1 MGLSDQTNERAFEH
15 HVEETL
21 LGASGWQSGTNAE
34 WDVERALFPAQVCT
48 FLEATQP
55 RLWYDMLTLH
65 GDGLEQ
71 LLLTKLVKEL
81 DLKGTLY
88 VLRHGFKFYGK
99 TFRLATFKPAHGL
112 NDEVLELYKKNRL
125 TVTRQVLCHP
135 GKHDTVDLVFALNG
149 LPVATC
155 ELKNPSTGQSWRHA
169 VRQYQEDRDPRAPL
183 FRFKARAVVHFAAD
197 PDQVYMATRLS
208 HDKTHFLPFNR
219 GSQPGEIEC
228 GAGNPQ
234 HPSGYRTGY
243 FWQDVL
249 KCDSFLD
256 IIGHFLFVETQ
267 KQKVEDGKSGQRQ
280 VIRETLIF
288 PRYHQLDAVRE
299 IIAAAREE
307 GPGQNYLIQH
317 SAGSG
322 KTNSI
327 SWLSHRL
334 ASLHDDE
341 DCKLFDCVIVIT
353 DRRVLDRQLQDAIY
367 QIEHAQ
373 GVVKAID
380 RDSQQLAEALI
391 DGTKI
396 VITTLQ
402 KFPFVLRG
410 LLHIAGAESQEAASA
425 AEKVRAKAWEV
436 EIAKRRYAVI
446 VDEAHSSQTGE
457 TAHELKALLGAT
469 ADEDV
474 EGEADWEDRLNQV
487 MASRGRQP
495 NLSFFAFTA
504 TPKGKTLELFGRPS
518 VKDTPEAFHLYSMRQ
533 AIEEGFILDVLANYT
548 TYKAYYRLLK
558 AAEDDPDLP
567 KKKAVRALAKF
578 MSLHPHN
585 IEQKTEVI
593 VEHFRRSVLHQLAG
607 RAKAMVV
614 TSSRLH
620 AVRYKLAF
628 DHYLEENS
636 YTGIR
641 SLVAFSGTV
650 RDPETDVEYTE
661 PGMNTDVVTGKPISE
676 AALPERFTNSDYQVL
691 LVANKYQ
698 TGFDQP
704 LLCAMYVDKRLDGV
718 QAVQTLS
725 RLNRMIPGKDA
736 PFVLDFVNDAE
747 NIFQAFKPYYDK
759 TELAKPSDPSSLEA
773 FKHELDQE
781 QVYHWSE
788 VEAFAQVFYKPTERQ
803 GAADHAHMQRHLQ
816 PAVDRFA
823 VLDDEERRRAFRD
836 KLAGY
841 VRVYAFLSQ
850 IVPYTDPDLEI
861 LYSYGRFLLPHL
873 PLDRDATIIQVGDEV
888 ALQYYRLER
897 VFSGAIEVKEGKPQY
912 VKSPTEV
919 GTGKAKDEEA
929 PLSEIIKV
937 LNERFGTQFTEE
949 DRLFFQQIKEK
960 ACNSEQIVRT
970 ALANPLDKFELGARK
985 LIEDMMIER
994 MEEND
999 QIVTRYMDD
1008 KEFQASAFP
1017 ILAREIFEAV
1027 RSQSSD
1033 DFSMKV
1039 MPQDGGE

>member
-1 MGLSDQTNERAFEH
+1 MSKQTNEHAFESY
-15 HVEETL
+15 VEEML

-34 WDVERALFPAQVCT
+34 WDVELALFPVQVCT
-48 FLEATQP
+48 FLQATQP
-55 RLWYDMLTLH
+55 ELWSDMHTLH
-65 GDGLEQ
+65 RDGLEQ
-71 LLLTKLVKEL
+71 LLLTTLVKEL
-81 DLKGTLY
+81 NLKGTLH
-88 VLRHGFKFYGK
+88 VLRHGFKFYGN
-99 TFRLATFKPAHGL
+99 TFRLATFMPAHSL
-112 NDEVLELYKKNRL
+112 NDEVLAWYQKNRL
-125 TVTRQVLCHP
+125 TITRQVLCHP
-135 GKHDTVDLVFALNG
+135 GKQDTVDLVFALNG

-155 ELKNPSTGQSWRHA
+155 ELKNPGTGQNWRHA
-169 VRQYQEDRDPRAPL
+169 VRQYQKDRDPRAPL
-183 FRFKARAVVHFAAD
+183 FRFKTRALVHFAAD
-197 PDQVYMATRLS
+197 PDEVYMATQLARAE
-208 HDKTHFLPFNR
+208 TQFLPFNR
-219 GSQPGEIEC
+219 GSQPGGIEC
-228 GAGNPQ
+228 GTGNPQ
-234 HPSGYRTGY
+234 HQSGYRTGY

-249 KCDSFLD
+249 QRDSFLD
-256 IIGHFLFVETQ
+256 ILGHFLFIETR
-267 KQKVEDGKSGQRQ
+267 KEKVEDGKGGQRQ
-280 VIRETLIF
+280 ITTETVIF
-288 PRYHQLDAVRE
+288 PRYHQLDAVRK
-299 IIAAAREE
+299 ITAAAREA

-341 DCKLFDCVIVIT
+341 DCKLFDCVVVIT
-353 DRRVLDRQLQDAIY
+353 DRRVLDSQLQDAIY

-380 RDSQQLAEALI
+380 RDSRQLAEALI

-410 LLHIAGAESQEAASA
+410 LLHAAGAETQETASSEEIA
-425 AEKVRAKAWEV
+425 RARTWEA

-457 TAHELKALLGAT
+457 TARELKAILGAT
-469 ADEDV
+469 ADEDD

-504 TPKGKTLELFGRPS
+504 TPKGKTLELFGHPG
-518 VKDTPEAFHLYSMRQ
+518 TNGMPEAFHLYSMRQ

-548 TYKAYYRLLK
+548 TYKTYYRLLK
-558 AAEDDPDLP
+558 AVADDPKLP
-567 KKKAVRALAKF
+567 KKKAARALAKF

-593 VEHFRRSVLHQLAG
+593 VEHFLHRVLQRLGG

-628 DHYLEENS
+628 ERYLEENG

-641 SLVAFSGTV
+641 PLVAFSGTV
-650 RDPETDVEYTE
+650 RDPETGVEYTE
-661 PGMNTDVVTGKPISE
+661 PGMNIDVVTGKPITE
-676 AALPERFTNSDYQVL
+676 AALSERFASSDYQVL

-725 RLNRMIPGKDA
+725 RLNRMLPGKDA

-747 NIFQAFKPYYDK
+747 NILRAFKPYYDK
-759 TELAKPSDPSSLEA
+759 TELAQPSDPSSLEA
-773 FKHELDQE
+773 LKHELDQA
-781 QVYHWSE
+781 QIYHWSE
-788 VEAFAQVFYKPTERQ
+788 VKAFAQVFYKPTERQ
-803 GAADHAHMQRHLQ
+803 KAADHAHMQQHLQ
-816 PAVDRFA
+816 PAVDRFKT
-823 VLDDEERRRAFRD
+823 VDDEEHRQVFRD

-841 VRVYAFLSQ
+841 VRVYSFLSQ
-850 IVPYTDPDLEI
+850 IVPYTDSDLEM

-873 PLDRDATIIQVGDEV
+873 SLDRDVTIVHVGDDV

-897 VFSGAIEVKEGKPQY
+897 AFYGAIDAREGEAEY
-912 VKSPTEV
+912 VKSPTDV
-919 GTGKAKDEEA
+919 GTGKARDEKA
-929 PLSEIIKV
+929 PLSEIIEV
-937 LNERFGTQFTEE
+937 LNERFGTHFTEE

-970 ALANPLDKFELGARK
+970 ALANPLDKFELGIRK
-985 LIEDMMIER
+985 LIENMMIER
-994 MEEND
+994 MSEND
-999 QIVTRYMDD
+999 QIVTRYMED

-1017 ILAREIFEAV
+1017 ILARDIFEAV

-1033 DFSMKV
+1033 DFPTKA
-1039 MPQDGGE
+1039 MPQGERG

>member
-1 MGLSDQTNERAFEH
+1 MSDQTKERAFET

-21 LGASGWQSGTNAE
+21 LGASGWQRGDNAE
-34 WDVERALFPAQVCT
+34 WDVERALFPVQVCRY
-48 FLEATQP
+48 LKATQP
-55 RLWYDMLTLH
+55 RLWSDMRTLH
-65 GDGLEQ
+65 GEGLEA
-71 LLLTKLVKEL
+71 LLLASLVKEL
-81 DLKGTLY
+81 DLKGTLH

-112 NDEVLELYKKNRL
+112 NDEVLSLYEKNRL

-135 GKHDTVDLVFALNG
+135 GKQDTVDLVFALNG

-155 ELKNPSTGQSWRHA
+155 ELKNSGTGQNWRHA
-169 VRQYQEDRDPRAPL
+169 VRQYQKDRDPRAPL
-183 FRFKARAVVHFAAD
+183 FRFKARALVHFAAD
-197 PDQVYMATRLS
+197 SDEVHMATRLARGQ
-208 HDKTHFLPFNR
+208 THFLPFNR
-219 GSQPGEIEC
+219 GSQPGGIEC

-234 HPSGYRTGY
+234 HPSGHRTGY

-249 KCDSFLD
+249 ARDSFLD
-256 IIGHFLFVETQ
+256 ILGHFLFVETREQ
-267 KQKVEDGKSGQRQ
+267 MADDGKGGQRR
-280 VIRETLIF
+280 VTTETVIF
-288 PRYHQLDAVRE
+288 PRYHQLDGVRK

-334 ASLHDDE
+334 ASLHDDQ
-341 DCKLFDCVIVIT
+341 DRKRFDCVVVIS

-380 RDSQQLAEALI
+380 RDSRQLAEALI
-391 DGTKI
+391 DGTRI

-410 LLHIAGAESQEAASA
+410 LLHIAGADAQETAGTE
-425 AEKVRAKAWEV
+425 EKARAKAWEA
-436 EIAKRRYAVI
+436 EIARRRYAVI

-457 TAHELKALLGAT
+457 TARELKAILGAT
-469 ADEDV
+469 EDEDAD
-474 EGEADWEDRLNQV
+474 GEAADWEDRLNQI

-495 NLSFFAFTA
+495 NLSFIAFTA
-504 TPKGKTLELFGRPS
+504 TPKGKTLELFGRPGAS
-518 VKDTPEAFHLYSMRQ
+518 GTPEAFHLYSMRQ

-548 TYKAYYRLLK
+548 TYKTYYRLLK
-558 AAEDDPDLP
+558 AVADDPDLP
-567 KKKAVRALAKF
+567 RKKAARALAKF
-578 MSLHPHN
+578 MSLHPYN

-593 VEHFRRSVLHQLAG
+593 VEHFRRSVLHRLGG

-628 DHYLEENS
+628 ERYLEENGVTS
-636 YTGIR
+636 IR
-641 SLVAFSGTV
+641 PLVAFSGTV
-650 RDPETDVEYTE
+650 RDPETGVEYTE
-661 PGMNTDVVTGKPISE
+661 PGMNTDAVTGKSISE
-676 AALPERFTNSDYQVL
+676 SALPERFASPDYQVL

-747 NIFQAFKPYYDK
+747 DIFRAFKPYYDK
-759 TELAKPSDPSSLEA
+759 TELAESSDPAILETL
-773 FKHELDQE
+773 KHELDQE

-788 VEAFAQVFYKPTERQ
+788 VEAFAQVFYKPAERQ

-816 PAVDRFA
+816 PAVDRFRA
-823 VLDDEERRRAFRD
+823 IDDEERRQAFRD

-850 IVPYTDPDLEI
+850 IVPYTDSDLEM

-873 PLDRDATIIQVGDEV
+873 PLDKDAAIIQVGDEV

-897 VFSGAIEVKEGKPQY
+897 VFSSAIDVKEGEAQY

-919 GTGKAKDEEA
+919 GTGTAKDEA
-929 PLSEIIKV
+929 VPLSEIIEV
-937 LNERFGTQFTEE
+937 LNERFGTQFGEE

-970 ALANPLDKFELGARK
+970 AMANPLDKFELGTRK
-985 LIEDMMIER
+985 LIEDLMIER
-994 MEEND
+994 MAEND
-999 QIVTRYMDD
+999 QIVTRYMADR
-1008 KEFQASAFP
+1008 EFQASAFP
-1017 ILAREIFEAV
+1017 VLAREIFDAV
-1027 RSQSSD
+1027 RSQRGEILNA
-1033 DFSMKV
+1033 
-1039 MPQDGGE
+1039 GGAAACADS